1 MTSAKE
7 STRSVLKVGRTTTG
21 YVVRIEGR
29 GSVHESPGLKALALE
44 ALDASPATDLTVDL
58 SDCEYLD
65 STFLGCLVGLHSRFN
80 ARSSD
85 RRLRVAGSD
94 EGLERLFGPT
104 GLERILPR
112 HEGGSSDVQTWLN
125 VPAAELDRAELGR
138 HLIECHRRLAEVGG
152 PEAGT
157 FTAIADQIERELEH
171 DRR

>member
-7 STRSVLKVGRTTTG
+7 SARSVLKVGRTTTG

-44 ALDASPATDLTVDL
+44 ALDGSPETELTVDL

-80 ARSSD
+80 AGGDD

-94 EGLERLFGPT
+94 DELGRLFGPT

-112 HEGGSSDVQTWLN
+112 HDGDSSDVAAWLD

-152 PEAGT
+152 PEAET
-157 FTAIADQIERELEH
+157 FTAIADQIENELAHE
-171 DRR
+171 RR